1 MSTDYTTLGLGAAVG
16 LALGLGIGAV
26 TSNPDMTQ
34 LQNRFAEQVDA
45 AGEGTSEAIAAV
57 TEKVDALAADVASMS
72 ESTSESISAGTAA
85 TGETL
90 GAIEEQIADL
100 AEKTDAIQADIAE
113 AKEARAAIREAATSS
128 GDAMSE
134 TLAGIRESISA
145 LESRL
150 AAIETGAP
158 AEPAPEAEAE
168 TAAAE
173 PAAEPEPEGVTPGN
187 VEMLAD
193 GALRVFV
200 SAVDDADGTA
210 RVAINGI
217 ETQMLRVGRS
227 ARVDV
232 DGQSCSVTLDGID
245 RGHVQL
251 SGSCG

>member
-57 TEKVDALAADVASMS
+57 TEKVDALAADVASLS
-72 ESTSESISAGTAA
+72 ESTSDSISEGTAA

-90 GAIEEQIADL
+90 GAIEAQIASL
-100 AEKTDAIQADIAE
+100 ADKTDAIQADLAE
-113 AKEARAAIREAATSS
+113 ADEARAAIREAAASS

-134 TLAGIRESISA
+134 TLSGIQESISA

-150 AAIETGAP
+150 AAIETDAP
-158 AEPAPEAEAE
+158 AEPAPEAE
-168 TAAAE
+168 TAAAPE

-187 VEMLAD
+187 IEMLAD

-200 SAVDDADGTA
+200 SAVDDADATA
-210 RVAINGI
+210 RIAINGI